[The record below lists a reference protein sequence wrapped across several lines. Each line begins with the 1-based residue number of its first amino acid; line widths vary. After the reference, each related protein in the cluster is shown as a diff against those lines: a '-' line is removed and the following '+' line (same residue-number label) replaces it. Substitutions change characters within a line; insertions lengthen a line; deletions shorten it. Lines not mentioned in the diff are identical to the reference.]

1 MFPVD
6 VDPTLQDLLAA
17 LVNVYQHVK
26 PMPLYRYSGLC
37 DLVGTEIW
45 VKHENHHGV
54 GSFKVRGGINLV
66 AELTAEERSD
76 GLYTVST
83 GNHGQSIAYA
93 AREFGAKATI
103 AVAEQSN
110 PGKVASIR
118 GLGAEVV
125 FHGAD
130 F

>member
-66 AELTAEERSD
+66 AELKRGRTACIPSRPVTMGRALPMRLESLVPR
-76 GLYTVST
+76 
-83 GNHGQSIAYA
+83 Q
-93 AREFGAKATI
+93 R
-103 AVAEQSN
+103 
-110 PGKVASIR
+110 
-118 GLGAEVV
+118 
-125 FHGAD
+125 
-130 F
+130 